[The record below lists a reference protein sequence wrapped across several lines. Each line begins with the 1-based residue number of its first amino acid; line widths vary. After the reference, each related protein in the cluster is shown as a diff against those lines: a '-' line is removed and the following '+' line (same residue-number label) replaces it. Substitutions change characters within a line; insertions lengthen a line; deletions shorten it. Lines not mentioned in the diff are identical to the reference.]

1 MSVRLLI
8 KKFVGFFL
16 LSYLVFSS
24 QAWSYQVQS
33 RSACYRPPEV
43 GYPLKMEM
51 QVSLQKL
58 NELGLVPDFVLFGFN
73 SEPTNKF
80 ELNVYVKNRI
90 SETKDLVFKKQ
101 MTREEPVFNV
111 SIDQIRSKAY
121 SEVSLEIK
129 ISEKQ
134 SAIGFIV
141 VNGASS
147 EFVDLMTFYVPT
159 KESGADLHEQYNE
172 KLLLNNELNEEAV
185 AIDQSSLLMAN
196 EAIQVE
202 EKHFECDCANNKI
215 CEGMYA
221 FKYEDTAPAG
231 LPESQLV
238 GFSGTVG
245 ALSMVS
251 PYKDLLTETNI
262 FPKAYIVR
270 SVNVESVVISP
281 KDSLEP
287 EYEVSTD
294 SVFSVWPSDDE
305 NLKPV
310 GTTAL
315 VPNIGYGLGRLML
328 DDSLLVNTSATDGG
342 PLTNGLMKVSVVGYL
357 PSKGEYEHRAML
369 LKVEADALNPTS
381 FDYNSRLESP
391 LYMVA
396 AGDHYMYYD
405 EDNLC
410 GQVDDKEVCVG
421 DKLLRGTDEEL
432 EVFAMNP
439 RAATITPVE
448 MWAETMPLT
457 PMIGGPSFLAKSKHR
472 GGDFYSINL
481 SDVRYSHDIFFGV
494 EDRTTVASFGLS
506 RGDLIKTV
514 VGDRELRVLGAN
526 GKKVVLIDT
535 ENKTAVRVDIGSDK
549 FYREGSCKSELCP
562 GIQIANMKMLGQTM
576 AGNYLFEIEEGDL
589 VRRVAVE
596 RSFRFEASNRP
607 QDQVCDREDKV
618 CNADKVMALVNGQ
631 LSEVSVAAMSLVLG
645 EYLVTVRDAEGHTQ
659 IIRTSGSDNDLRFV
673 GNLSSCSDQ
682 TKCYNFSLGKDEEFK
697 VKGVAKSF
705 SGETEIVAINNEFFT
720 VPSNLSF
727 TNLNDEVKTYINGDS
742 ILNYQVDSPEPG
754 VETFLVGF
762 DNQPRLVPA
771 VVGAD
776 SPQDILVVLEVSKDN
791 LSFRTLRASELSLMN
806 GECAL
811 DIICVGQDL
820 GVNENIFI
828 SDIKLTGDYMINGLT
843 DVVMNLNQLDF
854 QVYEMGTEILY
865 RASQDLMPR
874 FVTPVGRANY
884 LLPYSNEKSVI
895 IVETEDTSEL
905 FVADNSNLI
914 PAETCVHEYCE
925 YWNNRS
931 LGFQILN
938 LNDDGMIVIED
949 AAEMGALG
957 PGLNIEPNACV
968 EVNGQTLCNG
978 SRVYRK
984 SQREDLSFDGI
995 VVGSYQ
1001 DGSRTKFLLSSQSGD
1016 TVGQL
1021 VQGVLSNTVVKA
1033 EGCSDMNVCAG
1044 DVIYS
1049 QGNIRV
1055 EYFGNYVQRDLEIF
1069 ALLSSN
1075 EFEEFDGQFIGE
1087 GCLQDGINDLIC
1099 VGEEY
1104 RVNYSDRFGGVMASV
1119 LIGFK
1124 EKANG
1129 QRKMIFVPTTGEY
1142 LGKMFEA
1149 DPRDQDVFLDRIPTY
1164 CQLNPE
1170 LSCSEEDKDVSA
1182 DNVFYNELI
1191 EDLSSVYSQSQ
1202 EPVMSRPH

>member
-73 SEPTNKF
+73 SEPTNNF
-80 ELNVYVKNRI
+80 ELKVYVKNRI

-141 VNGASS
+141 VNGAST
-147 EFVDLMTFYVPT
+147 ELVDLMTFYVPT

-231 LPESQLV
+231 LPESQLG

-251 PYKDLLTETNI
+251 PYKDLLSETNI

-270 SVNVESVVISP
+270 SVNVDSVVISP

-287 EYEVSTD
+287 EYQVSTED
-294 SVFSVWPSDDE
+294 VFSVWPSDNE

-315 VPNIGYGLGRLML
+315 VPNLGYGLGRLML
-328 DDSLLVNTSATDGG
+328 DDSLLVNTGATEGG

-357 PSKGEYEHRAML
+357 PVKGQYQYRAML
-369 LKVEADALNPTS
+369 LKVEADALNPDS
-381 FDYNSRLESP
+381 FDYNSRLETP

-396 AGDHYMYYD
+396 AGDHYLFYD

-439 RAATITPVE
+439 RAAAITPVE
-448 MWAETMPLT
+448 IWAETMPLT
-457 PMIGGPSFLAKSKHR
+457 PMIGGPSFLARSKHR
-472 GGDFYSINL
+472 EGDFYAVNL
-481 SDVRYSHDIFFGV
+481 PDIRYTHDIFFGV

-514 VGDRELRVLGAN
+514 VDDRELRVLGAN
-526 GKKVVLIDT
+526 GKKVVLVDT
-535 ENKTAVRVDIGSDK
+535 ENKTAVRVDIESDK
-549 FYREGSCKSELCP
+549 FYREGTCKRELCP
-562 GIQIANMKMLGQTM
+562 GTRIANMKMLGETM
-576 AGNYLFEIEEGDL
+576 AGNFLFEVETASG
-589 VRRVAVE
+589 VSRVAIE
-596 RSFRFEASNRP
+596 RSFRFEASNRY

-618 CNADKVMALVNGQ
+618 CNADIVMALVNGQ
-631 LSEVSVAAMSLVLG
+631 LTEVNVAALSTVLG
-645 EYLVTVRDAEGHTQ
+645 EYLVTVVNSEGNTEVV
-659 IIRTSGSDNDLRFV
+659 RTSGGDRSLQFI
-673 GNLSSCSDQ
+673 GNQSSCNDESQCYLFKLGSDREFAVRGLAK
-682 TKCYNFSLGKDEEFK
+682 TFDGKN
-697 VKGVAKSF
+697 
-705 SGETEIVAINNEFFT
+705 EIVSVNGEYLYLPLGISFE
-720 VPSNLSF
+720 NLGGSGPY
-727 TNLNDEVKTYINGDS
+727 KTYIDRTN
-742 ILNYQVDSPEPG
+742 IQNYEIKPLSDVDESY
-754 VETFLVGF
+754 LVGF
-762 DNQPRLVPA
+762 YNSEEGMRSVALTVKGGVAGFSFQAPNV
-771 VVGAD
+771 
-776 SPQDILVVLEVSKDN
+776 
-791 LSFRTLRASELSLMN
+791 LSFKDGACTSVS
-806 GECAL
+806 GF
-811 DIICVGQDL
+811 CVGQEPGQGDDGL
-820 GVNENIFI
+820 YI
-828 SDIKLTGDYMINGLT
+828 SDIRLTGEYYLSGLT
-843 DVVMNLNQLDF
+843 NVEMKLNQLDF
-854 QVYEMGTEILY
+854 KVYEMGTEILY
-865 RASQDLMPR
+865 RASQDSMPR

-895 IVETEDTSEL
+895 IVETEDTTEL

-914 PAETCVHEYCE
+914 PAETCVHEFCE

-968 EVNGQTLCNG
+968 EGNGQTLCNG

-1021 VQGVLSNTVVKA
+1021 VQGVLSNTVIKA

-1075 EFEEFDGQFIGE
+1075 DFEEFDGQFISE
-1087 GCLQDGINDLIC
+1087 GCLQDGIDDLIC

-1104 RVNYSDRFGGVMASV
+1104 RVNYVDRLGGVTASV

-1129 QRKMIFVPTTGEY
+1129 QRKAIFVPTTGEY
-1142 LGKMFEA
+1142 LGEMFQA
-1149 DPRDQDVFLDRIPTY
+1149 DLKDRDVFLDRIPTY

-1170 LSCSEEDKDVSA
+1170 LRCSEEDKDVSA
-1182 DNVFYNELI
+1182 DNVFYSEFIN
-1191 EDLSSVYSQSQ
+1191 DLSGFYSQSQ
-1202 EPVMSRPH
+1202 EPVMSLPH